1 MNEMKTSGYIKRFLQ
16 EEPKS
21 TWKLVGIMSA
31 ASGLANGALLGII
44 NGGAAAASESADK
57 LQYLALFVVAMAI
70 FAYAKRISMT
80 ASIRTIEDMLQRVRV
95 RIIQKLRVS
104 GLENIERFG
113 KGDVYTKISQDTMT
127 ISQSAFFLVNI
138 AQSAIMVL
146 CCLLYIAWLSP
157 WAFLVTIIAVAL
169 AITIYWGHRQGL
181 MEDMNDMSEKEAE
194 LVDAVSHILDGFK
207 EIRVNT
213 RKNDAVYSSYSELV
227 GQSKALKVKANDTFT
242 IEIMFSQIFFYILI
256 ATIVFILPQFIPT
269 YNVVVIKT
277 TAAILFIVGPLDMIA
292 TTAPLVAR
300 SNAALKNLFD
310 LEDTIDQIPSEVT
323 TFEGKSRFSDFSTIR
338 AEGLSYTY
346 PNANRDAAFS
356 VGPVDLACKRG
367 EIVFFVGGNGC
378 GKTTLMKMLTGL
390 YHCKNGKLFVDD
402 EWIDS
407 TSMQD
412 YRELFSPIFSDFHLF
427 DRLYGLEEI
436 EPAQVMKLLKRMEIA
451 DKTKFD
457 QGRFTQ
463 LKLSTGQ
470 RKRLALVATLL
481 EDREIYLFDEWAA
494 DQDPHFR
501 KYFYEE
507 ILPDLKRRG
516 KLVLAVSHDDR
527 YWDLADRVVKLEY
540 GRIELI
546 QSREDGEKTGGKA

>member
-1 MNEMKTSGYIKRFLQ
+1 MKTSGYIKRFLR
-16 EEPKS
+16 EEPKA
-21 TWKLVGIMSA
+21 TWKLVGIMAA

-57 LQYLALFVVAMAI
+57 MQYLALFVVAMLI
-70 FAYAKRISMT
+70 FCYAKRVSMT

-127 ISQSAFFLVNI
+127 ISQSAFFIVNI

-157 WAFLVTIIAVAL
+157 WAFVVTVIAVVL

-181 MEDMNDMSEKEAE
+181 MEDMNAMSAKEAD

-213 RKNDAVYSSYSELV
+213 RKNDAVYDCYRELV
-227 GQSKALKVKANDTFT
+227 EESKALKVKANDTFT
-242 IEIMFSQIFFYILI
+242 IEIMFSQIFFYVLI

-269 YNVVVIKT
+269 YSMVVIKT

-310 LEDTIDQIPSEVT
+310 LEDVIDEIPGEVSSFSEV
-323 TFEGKSRFSDFSTIR
+323 SRFAGFKTIR
-338 AEGLSYTY
+338 ADALHYTY
-346 PNANRDAAFS
+346 RDRKGDALFA
-356 VGPVDLACKRG
+356 VGPVDLELQRG

-390 YHCKNGKLFVDD
+390 YHADAGKLFVDE

-407 TSMQD
+407 TAMQD

-427 DRLYGLEEI
+427 DRLYGQEGV
-436 EPAQVMKLLKRMEIA
+436 PAERVMALLKQMGIA

-457 QGRFTQ
+457 QGGFTQ

-481 EDREIYLFDEWAA
+481 EDRDIYLFDEWAA

-501 KYFYEE
+501 QYFYEE

-527 YWDLADRVVKLEY
+527 YWGLADRVVKLEY

-546 QSREDGEKTGGKA
+546 ETGGKCSRTGGKA

>member
-1 MNEMKTSGYIKRFLQ
+1 MMKTSGYIQRFLR

-21 TWKLVGIMSA
+21 TWKLVGIMA
-31 ASGLANGALLGII
+31 GASGLANGALLGII
-44 NGGAAAASESADK
+44 NGGAAAASASSAK
-57 LQYLALFVVAMAI
+57 LQYLALFVVAMVI
-70 FAYAKRISMT
+70 FCYAKRVSMT

-104 GLENIERFG
+104 GLENVERFG

-138 AQSAIMVL
+138 AQSAIMVV

-157 WAFLVTIIAVAL
+157 WAFVVTVAAVVL

-181 MEDMNDMSEKEAE
+181 MEDMNEMSAKEAD
-194 LVDAVSHILDGFK
+194 LVDAVSHMLDGFK

-213 RKNDAVYSSYSELV
+213 RKNDAVYARYGELV
-227 GQSKALKVKANDTFT
+227 DESKALKVKANDTFT
-242 IEIMFSQIFFYILI
+242 IEIMFSQIFFYLLI

-310 LEDTIDQIPSEVT
+310 LEDVIDQIPAEVS
-323 TFEGKSRFSDFSTIR
+323 TFAEKSRFEGFRRIR
-338 AEGLSYTY
+338 TEGLQYTY
-346 PNANRDAAFS
+346 RDGKGGGLFS
-356 VGPVDLACKRG
+356 VGPVDLEFQRG

-390 YHCKNGKLFVDD
+390 YHAESGKIFVDD

-407 TSMQD
+407 TAMQD

-427 DRLYGLEEI
+427 DRLYGLEGV
-436 EPAQVMKLLKRMEIA
+436 EPVRVMNLLKEMEIA

-481 EDREIYLFDEWAA
+481 EDRDIYLFDEWAA

-501 KYFYEE
+501 RYFYET
-507 ILPDLKRRG
+507 ILPDLKKRG

-527 YWDLADRVVKLEY
+527 YWSLADRVVKLEY
-540 GRIELI
+540 GRIDVVET
-546 QSREDGEKTGGKA
+546 RKRGKKSGSKA